1 MRRLEFRNR
10 HTRQSGVLN
19 RCRDLF
25 VRTNSEVKVKRILS
39 TLVFLSFS
47 LCASMVVMAQ
57 HVPSL
62 PEKAEN
68 IVRAKNPHWKLVRK
82 EERGKQVNLLF
93 GPEKADIVLTIFH
106 GATEQE
112 AVNRMKDAFKLL
124 SVGPGKQR
132 PDIGDEAYFWTSEN
146 SSFAGIR
153 FRKANFYI
161 DVSAPSLAMAE
172 DLAKS
177 LAQEIPK
184 K

>member
-1 MRRLEFRNR
+1 M
-10 HTRQSGVLN
+10 
-19 RCRDLF
+19 
-25 VRTNSEVKVKRILS
+25 KRILS
-39 TLVFLSFS
+39 TLVFLAFS
-47 LCASMVVMAQ
+47 VCASMVVMAQ

-68 IVRAKNPHWKLVRK
+68 IVKSKNPHWKIVRK

-93 GPEKADIVLTIFH
+93 GPDKADVVLTIFR

-112 AVNRMKDAFKLL
+112 AIDEMKAAFKLL
-124 SVGPGKQR
+124 SVGPGKKR
-132 PDIGDEAYFWTSEN
+132 SDIGDEAYFWKSEN
-146 SSFAGIR
+146 SGFAGIR
-153 FRKANFYI
+153 FRKANVYI

-184 K
+184 Q